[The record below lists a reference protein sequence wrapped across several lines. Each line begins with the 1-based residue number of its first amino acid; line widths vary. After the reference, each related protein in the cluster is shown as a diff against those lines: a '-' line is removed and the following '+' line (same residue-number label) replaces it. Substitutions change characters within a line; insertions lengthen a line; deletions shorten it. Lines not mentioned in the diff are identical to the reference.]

1 MKGILR
7 RLDTNFVVLGGVLVV
22 LAPVPL
28 FLSRF
33 QVGLAVEVL
42 LFALL
47 GVAWNLMSGFSGQF
61 SFGHAAFFG
70 LGAYSTAYLVINYD
84 LSPWIAMFVGAL
96 LAAALG
102 AFIGYLSFR
111 YRVKGVYF
119 ALTTLAFAEMLR
131 LISRSL
137 ELVNGPRGMEI
148 PFLPGVSW
156 WMMQFP
162 LGSPLYY
169 YLALFLL
176 AGAIIITILLIKS
189 RTGMFVLA
197 LREDEDAA
205 QALGIN
211 PLSYRLLA
219 IAVSAALTAVGGT
232 FYVQHYSFID
242 PNLAFGAA
250 LSVAILLPAIVGGM
264 GTIWGPV
271 LGSAVVVAIGEMADS
286 IIRRPPPFLG
296 FVQGSAGLDL
306 IIYGV
311 VLIIIVLFL
320 PKGILGSLT
329 ETVQARVRARSMSG
343 RRGAEG

>member
-7 RLDTNFVVLGGVLVV
+7 QIDANFVVLGVVLVL

-28 FLSRF
+28 FLSNF
-33 QVGLAVEVL
+33 QLSLAIEVL

-70 LGAYSTAYLVINYD
+70 LGAYSTAFLVINYE

-148 PFLPGVSW
+148 PFLPGASW

-169 YLALFLL
+169 YLGLFLL
-176 AGAIIITILLIKS
+176 AAAIIVTILLIKS
-189 RTGMFVLA
+189 RTGLFVLA
-197 LREDEDAA
+197 LRENEDAA

-211 PLSYRLLA
+211 PLSFRLLT
-219 IAVSAALTAVGGT
+219 IAVSAALTAVGGM
-232 FYVQHYSFID
+232 FYVQYYFFID
-242 PNLAFGAA
+242 PNLAFSAA

-271 LGSAVVVAIGEMADS
+271 LGSAVVVAIGEVADS
-286 IIRRPPPFLG
+286 VIRRPPPFLG
-296 FVQGSAGLDL
+296 FIQGSAGLDL
-306 IIYGV
+306 IIYGIVLV
-311 VLIIIVLFL
+311 VIILFL

-329 ETVQARVRARSMSG
+329 ETVQERLRTR